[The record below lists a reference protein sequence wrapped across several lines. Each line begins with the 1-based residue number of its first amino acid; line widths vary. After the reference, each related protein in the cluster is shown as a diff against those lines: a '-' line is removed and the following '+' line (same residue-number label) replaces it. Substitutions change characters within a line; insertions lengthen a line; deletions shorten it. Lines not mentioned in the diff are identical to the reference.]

1 MKGQL
6 GLEALISFFA
16 FLAFLLVLF
25 YAFMN
30 LHAAAGR
37 LSDELAARYCAFGTA
52 ELDGYYGLDGLHSHF
67 PLDIRE
73 TVEVGG
79 EIHCTRGNATHS
91 SKVLVTESGKEP
103 I

>member
-1 MKGQL
+1 MRGQL
-6 GLEALISFFA
+6 GLEALISFSA

-30 LHAAAGR
+30 LHATAGR
-37 LSDELAARYCAFGTA
+37 LSDELAARYCASGTA

-67 PLDIRE
+67 PLDIRDA
-73 TVEVGG
+73 VEIGG
-79 EIHCTRGNATHS
+79 EVHCTRGNFTAV
-91 SKVLVTESGKEP
+91 SKVLVTESEKEP